1 MSAGPFSNPPLGGG
15 AGGGAGGRVGGS
27 GPRPA
32 FLPPYGPRGDPAYGA
47 RPPAGPLPPA
57 GPAPHRGPVHRPYPP
72 TRPKPEPPL
81 PVLVGVGRL
90 HWLTGL
96 FRAWTI
102 VVIFVAVL
110 GAVVVD
116 YTGWAG
122 LGLAMLPV
130 TVLAVFL
137 GFLAWWTVR
146 YRFDGDELVLET
158 GLFRRHSRHFP
169 LDRLQAV
176 DVVRPA
182 VARLFGL
189 AELRLEMAG
198 GDRVEAPFRYLRRR
212 AAQGLRAELL
222 ARAAG
227 LDART
232 PEAPERVL
240 YRLPLLVLFGS
251 LIFRLPVMGSG
262 MLFFSL
268 LALGAFGGEP
278 GVLGGAVP
286 LLLALLRAVA
296 SPLLTYWGFTV
307 AVSPDGL
314 RLRYGLLET
323 RMQTVPPGR
332 VQALRVT
339 EPLLWRSLDWARVQV
354 NVAGYAGDRAMV
366 SSVLLPAAP
375 KSVAW
380 RVVSAVFPGVEVGSM
395 RLAPAGGRAGLF
407 APLRARAYATA
418 ADDVAFV
425 ARRGVV
431 CRETDMIAHL
441 RAQSVRLTAG
451 PWQRLFGL
459 ATVHVD
465 SSPGPVHVAAYHRDV
480 AQARAIAESEA
491 DRARRARATAPP
503 DRWMAKNG

>member
-1 MSAGPFSNPPLGGG
+1 M
-15 AGGGAGGRVGGS
+15 
-27 GPRPA
+27 
-32 FLPPYGPRGDPAYGA
+32 
-47 RPPAGPLPPA
+47 
-57 GPAPHRGPVHRPYPP
+57 
-72 TRPKPEPPL
+72 
-81 PVLVGVGRL
+81 
-90 HWLTGL
+90 
-96 FRAWTI
+96 
-102 VVIFVAVL
+102 VVFVAVL
-110 GAVVVD
+110 GAAVVD

-122 LGLAMLPV
+122 LALAVLPV
-130 TVLAVFL
+130 AVLAVFA

-146 YRFDGDELVLET
+146 YRFDGAELVLET

-182 VARLFGL
+182 VARVFGL
-189 AELRLEMAG
+189 AELRLELAG

-212 AAQGLRAELL
+212 AAQALRAELL

-240 YRLPLLVLFGS
+240 YRLPLHVLFGS
-251 LIFRLPVMGSG
+251 LIFRLPVAASG
-262 MLFFSL
+262 IGLVAL
-268 LALGAFGGEP
+268 LALGVLGGEP
-278 GVLGGAVP
+278 GVLGGVVP

-307 AVSPDGL
+307 AQSPDGL

-323 RMQTVPPGR
+323 RTQTVPPGR

-339 EPLLWRSLDWARVQV
+339 EPLLWRSLDWARVEV
-354 NVAGYAGDRAMV
+354 NVAGYAGDRALV

-375 KSVAW
+375 TTLAW
-380 RVVSAVFPGVEVGSM
+380 RVVSTVLPGARIESM
-395 RLAPAGGRAGLF
+395 RLLPAGGRAGVL
-407 APLRARAYATA
+407 AALRARGSAAG

-431 CRETDMIAHL
+431 CSQTDVVSHL

-451 PWQRLFGL
+451 PRQRLLGV

-465 SSPGPVHVAAYHRDV
+465 SSPGPVQVSANRRD
-480 AQARAIAESEA
+480 AREARAMVESEA
-491 DRARRARATAPP
+491 ERARRARASAPP
-503 DRWMAKNG
+503 DRWMTSSPPDPPHPSSSASHSTPHSTPRR